1 MSNAIRNSFV
11 ALAAIL
17 AFAGTSFEAQAQ
29 RAAVSRSA
37 PSTTG
42 STGTD
47 GGGGGGQVLLLGQPG
62 NCPPTIA
69 CAPNQPREP
78 ERPKKQKVTRGKPLC
93 DIATINRT
101 GERVMHCIDR

>member
-29 RAAVSRSA
+29 RAAQSRSA
-37 PSTTG
+37 PTG
-42 STGTD
+42 STGTES
-47 GGGGGGQVLLLGQPG
+47 GGGGGQVLLLGQPG

-69 CAPNQPREP
+69 CAPQQPRQP
-78 ERPKKQKVTRGKPLC
+78 ERPKKVKHSRTKQIC
-93 DIATINRT
+93 DVATINST
-101 GERVMHCIDR
+101 GERVLHCIDR